1 MVVNADTNSLS
12 KDGSPRPRP
21 RRSLTARF
29 VMSILLISLV
39 TGGIGLVLV
48 EIITSDVRETLEDI
62 GLASE
67 HTGGQLTPT
76 PRAAGYCADP
86 KSFELG

>member
-1 MVVNADTNSLS
+1 MNTRRIELNELQADCRKALGAMSH
-12 KDGSPRPRP
+12 GR
-21 RRSLTARF
+21 
-29 VMSILLISLV
+29 SILTRSV
-39 TGGIGLVLV
+39 
-48 EIITSDVRETLEDI
+48 SRDVRETLEDI